1 MARVVLVCNG
11 MSFVEF
17 FRFCFCVFSSG
28 TCLIVITGPGSF
40 FFCLSSSFFSYFLWS
55 GVSCCVLVPGMIA
68 LFRLLYLNLSAFA
81 FVFSVSQS
89 ATT

>member
-1 MARVVLVCNG
+1 M
-11 MSFVEF
+11 
-17 FRFCFCVFSSG
+17 
-28 TCLIVITGPGSF
+28 IVITGPGT
-40 FFCLSSSFFSYFLWS
+40 FCYVLVALFFSYFLWS

-68 LFRLLYLNLSAFA
+68 LFRLLYLNLSAVA